1 MQSALDQFRI
11 SIGRVRDL
19 ITLHNSVKAQSTG
32 ALDLSDMLR
41 AALVLSVSALDY
53 YVHEVVTLGMLEIH
67 RGQRSEPISSTNT
80 TQSAFSRFQVSLG
93 GARQDRLT
101 AIDIASWLEYEL
113 QQSQG
118 YDFLQQSH
126 TISALIP
133 IISNSI
139 LDKLNNTS
147 WLESEIRERLGY
159 QSFQQADKIAD
170 AIRYISGKKF
180 WEEVANKMSNPT
192 KNITAQDIKQQL
204 NSIVDRRNKI
214 AHEADI
220 DPTFNIGSRWNIDEL
235 LVGDAVDFI
244 EILVES
250 IHLVL

>member
-19 ITLHNSVKAQSTG
+19 IALHNSVKAQATG
-32 ALDLSDMLR
+32 ALDVSDMLR
-41 AALVLSVSALDY
+41 AALVLAVSALDY

-67 RGQRSEPISSTNT
+67 RGQRSEPTPSANT

-93 GARQDRLT
+93 GARQERLA
-101 AIDIASWLEYEL
+101 AIDIASWLETEIE
-113 QQSQG
+113 QTHG
-118 YDFLQQSH
+118 YAFLQQSY
-126 TISALIP
+126 TVAALIP
-133 IISNSI
+133 VISNSVVNR
-139 LDKLNNTS
+139 LNNAS
-147 WLESEIRERLGY
+147 WLEDEIRERLGY

-170 AIRYISGKKF
+170 AIRYISDKKL
-180 WEEVANKMSNPT
+180 WDEVANKISRPA
-192 KNITAQDIKQQL
+192 KDIKQQL

-220 DPTFNIGSRWNIDEL
+220 DPSFNIGDRWNIDEV

-244 EILVES
+244 EQIVES
-250 IHLVL
+250 IHQVL

>member
-19 ITLHNSVKAQSTG
+19 IALHSSVKAQATS
-32 ALDLSDMLR
+32 ALDVSDLLR

-67 RGQRSEPISSTNT
+67 RGQRSEPPPSPNA

-101 AIDIASWLEYEL
+101 AIDVASWLENEI
-113 QQSQG
+113 QQAEG
-118 YDFLQQSH
+118 YAFLQQPYAVA
-126 TISALIP
+126 ALIP
-133 IISNSI
+133 ALSNSI
-139 LDKLNNTS
+139 VNKLNNTS
-147 WLESEIRERLGY
+147 WLEGEIRERLGY

-170 AIRYISGKKF
+170 AIRYISDTKI
-180 WEEVANKMSNPT
+180 WDEVAIQAAKSA
-192 KNITAQDIKQQL
+192 KEIKQQL

-220 DPTFNIGSRWNIDEL
+220 DPTFNIGSRWNIDEV

-244 EILVES
+244 EMLVES
-250 IHLVL
+250 IHKVL

>member
-19 ITLHNSVKAQSTG
+19 IALHNSVKAQATG
-32 ALDLSDMLR
+32 ALDVSDMLR
-41 AALVLSVSALDY
+41 AALVLAVSALDY

-67 RGQRSEPISSTNT
+67 RGQRSEPAPSANT

-101 AIDIASWLEYEL
+101 DIDIPSWLKDEI
-113 QQSQG
+113 QQAYG
-118 YDFLQQSH
+118 EPFLQQSH
-126 TISALIP
+126 TVSALIP
-133 IISNSI
+133 AISNI
-139 LDKLNNTS
+139 IMNRLNNAS
-147 WLESEIRERLGY
+147 WLENEIRERLGY

-170 AIRYISGKKF
+170 AIRYISDKKL
-180 WEEVANKMSNPT
+180 WDEVSTKMSKPA
-192 KNITAQDIKQQL
+192 KDIKQQL

-220 DPTFNIGSRWNIDEL
+220 DPTFNIGSRWSIDEV

-244 EILVES
+244 NQLVDS
-250 IHLVL
+250 IHQIL

>member
-19 ITLHNSVKAQSTG
+19 IALHNSVKVQATG
-32 ALDLSDMLR
+32 ALDVSDMLR
-41 AALVLSVSALDY
+41 TALVLAVSALDY

-67 RGQRSEPISSTNT
+67 RGKRSEPMSSANT

-101 AIDIASWLEYEL
+101 AIDIASWLEAEI
-113 QQSQG
+113 QQAQG
-118 YDFLQQSH
+118 YEFLQQSH
-126 TISALIP
+126 TVSALIP
-133 IISNSI
+133 IISSSI

-170 AIRYISGKKF
+170 AIRYISDKKL
-180 WEEVANKMSNPT
+180 WDEVAIKMASS
-192 KNITAQDIKQQL
+192 ARDIKQQL

-220 DPTFNIGSRWNIDEL
+220 DPTFNIGSRWNIDEV
-235 LVGDAVDFI
+235 LVGNAVDFI
-244 EILVES
+244 NQLVES
-250 IHLVL
+250 IHQIL

>member
-19 ITLHNSVKAQSTG
+19 VALHNSVKAQATG
-32 ALDLSDMLR
+32 ALDVSDMLR
-41 AALVLSVSALDY
+41 AALVLAISAVDY
-53 YVHEVVTLGMLEIH
+53 YVHEVVILGMLEIH
-67 RGQRSEPISSTNT
+67 RGNRSEPTPSPNT

-101 AIDIASWLEYEL
+101 TIDIASWLEAEI
-113 QQSQG
+113 QQTQG
-118 YDFLQQSH
+118 YEFLQQSYTVSNLIP
-126 TISALIP
+126 TIS
-133 IISNSI
+133 SRI

-170 AIRYISGKKF
+170 AIRYISNKKL
-180 WEEVANKMSNPT
+180 WDEVALQMT
-192 KNITAQDIKQQL
+192 KSAKDIKQQL

-220 DPTFNIGSRWNIDEL
+220 DPTFNIGSRWNINEL

-250 IHLVL
+250 IHQVL

>member
-19 ITLHNSVKAQSTG
+19 IALHNSVKAQATD
-32 ALDLSDMLR
+32 ALDVSDMLR
-41 AALVLSVSALDY
+41 AALVLAVSALDY

-67 RGQRSEPISSTNT
+67 RGQRSEPMPSANT

-93 GARQDRLT
+93 GARQERLT
-101 AIDIASWLEYEL
+101 AIDVASWLESEI
-113 QQSQG
+113 QQAQG
-118 YDFLQQSH
+118 YEFLQQS
-126 TISALIP
+126 TMVSTLLP
-133 IISNSI
+133 IISSSVLNR
-139 LDKLNNTS
+139 LNNTS

-170 AIRYISGKKF
+170 AVRYISDKKL
-180 WEEVANKMSNPT
+180 WDEVAVQMT
-192 KNITAQDIKQQL
+192 KSPKDIKQQL

-235 LVGDAVDFI
+235 LVGDAVGFI
-244 EILVES
+244 EMLVES
-250 IHLVL
+250 IHQVL

>member
-1 MQSALDQFRI
+1 MQSALDQFRV
-11 SIGRVRDL
+11 SIRRVRDL
-19 ITLHNSVKAQSTG
+19 IALHNSVEVQAIAG
-32 ALDLSDMLR
+32 MDISDMLR
-41 AALVLSVSALDY
+41 AALVLAVSALDY

-67 RGQRSEPISSTNT
+67 RGQRSEPIPSANT

-101 AIDIASWLEYEL
+101 AIDIASWLENEI
-113 QQSQG
+113 QQAQG
-118 YDFLQQSH
+118 YTFLQQSY

-133 IISNSI
+133 TISNSI
-139 LDKLNNTS
+139 LNRLNNTS

-159 QSFQQADKIAD
+159 QSFQQADKVAE
-170 AIRYISGKKF
+170 AIRYISDKKL
-180 WEEVANKMSNPT
+180 WDEVAIKMAKPV
-192 KNITAQDIKQQL
+192 KDIKQQL

-220 DPTFNIGSRWNIDEL
+220 DPTFNIGSRWNIDEV
-235 LVGDAVDFI
+235 LVDNAVDFI

-250 IHLVL
+250 IHQLL

>member
-19 ITLHNSVKAQSTG
+19 IALHNSVKAQATG
-32 ALDLSDMLR
+32 ALDVSDMLR

-67 RGQRSEPISSTNT
+67 RGQRSEPTPSTNT
-80 TQSAFSRFQVSLG
+80 DQSAFSRFQVSLG
-93 GARQDRLT
+93 SARQDRLT
-101 AIDIASWLEYEL
+101 ALDIAFWLEAEL
-113 QQSQG
+113 QQAQG

-126 TISALIP
+126 TISDLIP
-133 IISNSI
+133 AISSSI
-139 LDKLNNTS
+139 LEKLNNIS

-159 QSFQQADKIAD
+159 QSFQQADKIAE
-170 AIRYISGKKF
+170 AVRYISNKKL
-180 WEEVANKMSNPT
+180 WDEVAIQMAKP
-192 KNITAQDIKQQL
+192 KKEIKQQL

-220 DPTFNIGSRWNIDEL
+220 DPTFNIGDRWNIDEL
-235 LVGDAVDFI
+235 LVSEAVDFI
-244 EILVES
+244 ERLVET
-250 IHLVL
+250 IHQVL